1 MCFVCQRPDRKII
14 QHSEAIVGVLAGEE
28 GDKYVSRGEKWQL
41 MDLLPRCHSI
51 IQQKCIK
58 FRSMHIY
65 QVPRMWTGIVLRPV
79 STEVHKTHHLSLGFM
94 EKSNR
99 RHRCRRG
106 DFSIMW

>member
-58 FRSMHIY
+58 FRSTHIY
-65 QVPRMWTGIVLRPV
+65 QVPPVWTGIVLHPV
-79 STEVHKTHHLSLGFM
+79 STEAARDTSFILGACGEVQQKTQP
-94 EKSNR
+94 
-99 RHRCRRG
+99 
-106 DFSIMW
+106 

>member
-41 MDLLPRCHSI
+41 MDLPPRCHSI

-58 FRSMHIY
+58 FRSTHIY
-65 QVPRMWTGIVLRPV
+65 QVPPMWTGIVLRPV
-79 STEVHKTHHLSLGFM
+79 STEVHETHHLSLELM
-94 EKSNR
+94 EKPNR
-99 RHRCRRG
+99 RYRHRRG